1 MPVVPSPSTT
11 PAGDLCDLPAREIAA
26 LLQTRAVGAVEV
38 LDAFLA
44 RIAALNPA
52 LNAIV
57 TLDPEGAR
65 AQAATIDA
73 ARMRGDA
80 PGPWAGLPI
89 AIKDMEATRGMRTT
103 LGSPVFRDAIPD
115 HDALFVER
123 LRGHGLVIIGKTNT
137 PEFAM
142 GSQTFNAVFG
152 ATRNP
157 WNPEM
162 TCGGS
167 SGGAAVCVATGML
180 PFADG
185 SDIGGSLRNP
195 GNFNHVLGLRPSP
208 GRVPDAPSV
217 ESWHGLSVLGP
228 IARTASDAAFLL
240 AAMAGPD
247 ARDPLSIAEDPAA
260 FLRPL
265 DRDLRGVRVAV
276 SRTLGGL
283 PVDPEV
289 ARVLDEG
296 AALLRRQG
304 CVVEDA
310 EPDLTGADL
319 AFDAGRALFF
329 AARYAPLLAAHRSE
343 MKDTAVWNIEQA
355 WALTPQRIVEA
366 GIARTRVFHAMRTF
380 LERYEFL
387 LAPVNQVP
395 PFPVGEPFVT
405 AINGVTMGSYIEW
418 MRSCTRISI
427 TSHPAA
433 SVPCGFTR
441 GGLPVGVQVVGRYRD
456 EFGVL
461 QMAHAI
467 ERANPAAGR
476 RPSVPAAAGRPC
488 APR

>member
-1 MPVVPSPSTT
+1 MSVAPSPSTT
-11 PAGDLCDLPAREIAA
+11 PAGDLCDRPAREIAA
-26 LLQTRAVGAVEV
+26 LLQARAASAVEV
-38 LDAFLA
+38 LDAHLA

-57 TLDPEGAR
+57 TLDAHDAR
-65 AQAATIDA
+65 AQAAAIDTARARGA
-73 ARMRGDA
+73 AL
-80 PGPWAGLPI
+80 GPWAGLPI

-103 LGSPVFRDAIPD
+103 LGSPIFRDAIPG

-123 LRGHGLVIIGKTNT
+123 LRGHGLVILGKTNT

-142 GSQTFNAVFG
+142 GSQTFNPVFG

-157 WNPEM
+157 WNPDM

-217 ESWHGLSVLGP
+217 EGWHGLSVLGP

-289 ARVLDEG
+289 ARVLQEG
-296 AALLRRQG
+296 VALLQQQG
-304 CVVEDA
+304 CIVEEE
-310 EPDLTGADL
+310 EPDFAGADL
-319 AFDAGRALFF
+319 AFDTQRALFF
-329 AARYAPLLAAHRSE
+329 AARYAPLLAAHRHE

-355 WALTPQRIVEA
+355 AALTPQRIIEA
-366 GIARTRVFHAMRTF
+366 SLARTRVFHAMRAF
-380 LERYEFL
+380 LERHEFL
-387 LAPVNQVP
+387 IAPVNQVP
-395 PFPVGEPFVT
+395 PFPVGKPFVT
-405 AINGVTMGSYIEW
+405 EINGVTMGSYIEW

-441 GGLPVGVQVVGRYRD
+441 SGLPVGLQVVGRYRD

-467 ERANPAAGR
+467 ERANPHAAR
-476 RPSVPAAAGRPC
+476 RPAVHGGPDSR
-488 APR
+488 

>member
-1 MPVVPSPSTT
+1 MSVVPSPSTT
-11 PAGDLCDLPAREIAA
+11 PAGDLCDRPARAIAA
-26 LLQTRAVGAVEV
+26 LLQTRAAGAVEV

-57 TLDPEGAR
+57 TLDAQGAR
-65 AQAATIDA
+65 AQAAAIDA
-73 ARMRGDA
+73 ARLRGDA
-80 PGPWAGLPI
+80 LGPWAGLPI

-103 LGSPVFRDAIPD
+103 LGSPIFRDAIPD

-123 LRGHGLVIIGKTNT
+123 LRSRGLVIIGKTNT

-142 GSQTFNAVFG
+142 GSQTFNPVFG

-157 WNPEM
+157 WDPDM

-217 ESWHGLSVLGP
+217 EGWHGLSVLGP

-247 ARDPLSIAEDPAA
+247 ARDPLSIAEDPAV

-265 DRDLRGVRVAV
+265 DRDLSGVRVAV

-289 ARVLDEG
+289 ARVLEEG
-296 AALLRRQG
+296 ASLLRRQG
-304 CVVEDA
+304 CIVEEA
-310 EPDLTGADL
+310 EPDFTGADL
-319 AFDAGRALFF
+319 AFDTQRALFF
-329 AARYAPLLAAHRSE
+329 AARYAPLVAAHRHE
-343 MKDTAVWNIEQA
+343 MKDTAIWNIGEA
-355 WALTPQRIVEA
+355 WTLTPQRIIDA
-366 GIARTRVFHAMRTF
+366 SLARTRVFHAMRAF
-380 LERYEFL
+380 LERHEFL
-387 LAPVNQVP
+387 IAPVNQVP

-405 AINGVTMGSYIEW
+405 EINGVTMGSYIEW

-441 GGLPVGVQVVGRYRD
+441 RGLPVGIQVVGRYRE

-467 ERANPAAGR
+467 ERANPVAGR
-476 RPSVPAAAGRPC
+476 RPAVQPRAG
-488 APR
+488 

>member
-1 MPVVPSPSTT
+1 MSAASST
-11 PAGDLCDLPAREIAA
+11 PFERPGDLCDRPAREIAA

-44 RIAALNPA
+44 RIAAVNPM

-65 AQAATIDA
+65 AQAMAIDA
-73 ARMRGDA
+73 ARARGD
-80 PGPWAGLPI
+80 PLGPWAGLPI

-103 LGSPVFRDAIPD
+103 LGSPIFRDHVPD

-123 LRGHGLVIIGKTNT
+123 LRGHGVVVIGKTNT

-142 GSQTFNAVFG
+142 GSQTFNPIFG

-157 WNPEM
+157 WNPGM

-195 GNFNHVLGLRPSP
+195 GNFNHVFGLRPSP

-217 ESWHGLSVLGP
+217 DGWHALSVLGP

-247 ARDPLSIAEDPAA
+247 ARDPLSIAEDPAV

-265 DRDLRGVRVAV
+265 DRDFSGVRVAL

-289 ARVLDEG
+289 ARVLEEG
-296 AALLRRQG
+296 AAFLRQHG
-304 CVVEDA
+304 CIVEEA
-310 EPDLTGADL
+310 EPDLAGADL
-319 AFDAGRALFF
+319 AFDTQRALYF
-329 AARYAPLLAAHRSE
+329 AARYAPLVAAHRHE
-343 MKDTAVWNIEQA
+343 MKDTAIWNIGQA
-355 WALTPQRIVEA
+355 WALTSQRIVDA
-366 GIARTRVFHAMRTF
+366 SLARTRVFHAMRTF

-387 LAPVNQVP
+387 IAPVNQVP
-395 PFPVGEPFVT
+395 PFSVDQPFVT
-405 AINGVTMGSYIEW
+405 EINGVRMESYIEW

-441 GGLPVGVQVVGRYRD
+441 SGLPVGIQVVGRYRD

-467 ERANPAAGR
+467 ERANPDAERRPAVQPAAG
-476 RPSVPAAAGRPC
+476 
-488 APR
+488 

>member
-1 MPVVPSPSTT
+1 LPVPVDRSPPSL
-11 PAGDLCDLPAREIAA
+11 PAGDLCDRPAREIAA

-44 RIAALNPA
+44 RIDAVNPA
-52 LNAIV
+52 LNALL
-57 TLDPEGAR
+57 TLDPERAR
-65 AQAATIDA
+65 AEAAAIDA
-73 ARMRGDA
+73 ARGRATA

-103 LGSPVFRDAIPD
+103 LGSPIFRDSVPD

-123 LRGHGLVIIGKTNT
+123 LRGHGLVILGKTNT

-142 GSQTFNAVFG
+142 GSQTFNPVFG

-157 WNPEM
+157 WDPGK

-167 SGGAAVCVATGML
+167 SGGAAVGVATGML

-195 GNFNHVLGLRPSP
+195 GNFNHVLGLRPCP

-217 ESWHGLSVLGP
+217 EGWHGLSVLGP

-265 DRDLRGVRVAV
+265 DRDFRGVRVAL

-289 ARVLDEG
+289 ARVLEEG
-296 AALLRRQG
+296 AALLRQQG
-304 CVVEDA
+304 CIVEDA

-319 AFDAGRALFF
+319 AFDTQRALFF
-329 AARYAPLLAAHRSE
+329 AARYAPLLTAHRHE

-355 WALTPQRIVEA
+355 WALTPQRIIDA
-366 GIARTRVFHAMRTF
+366 NLARTRVFHAMRTF

-395 PFPVGEPFVT
+395 PFPVDQPYVT
-405 AINGVTMGSYIEW
+405 AINGVPMGSYIEW

-433 SVPCGFTR
+433 SVPCGFTS

-467 ERANPAAGR
+467 ERVNPNAGR
-476 RPSVPAAAGRPC
+476 RPGTAGGH
-488 APR
+488 A

>member
-1 MPVVPSPSTT
+1 M
-11 PAGDLCDLPAREIAA
+11 
-26 LLQTRAVGAVEV
+26 
-38 LDAFLA
+38 LDAHLA

-57 TLDPEGAR
+57 TLDAQDAR
-65 AQAATIDA
+65 AQAAAIDA
-73 ARMRGDA
+73 ARARGA
-80 PGPWAGLPI
+80 ALGPWAGLPI

-103 LGSPVFRDAIPD
+103 LGSPIFRDAIPE

-142 GSQTFNAVFG
+142 GSQTFNPVFG

-157 WNPEM
+157 WNPDM

-217 ESWHGLSVLGP
+217 EGWHGLSVLGP

-260 FLRPL
+260 FLRSL

-289 ARVLDEG
+289 ARVLQEG
-296 AALLRRQG
+296 VALLQQQG
-304 CVVEDA
+304 CIVEEE
-310 EPDLTGADL
+310 EPDFAGADL
-319 AFDAGRALFF
+319 AFDTQRALFF
-329 AARYAPLLAAHRSE
+329 AARYAPLLAAHRHE

-355 WALTPQRIVEA
+355 CGADPAADHRGEPRANAGLPRDARVSRTPRIPDRAGEPGAAVSGGTALRHRDQRRDHGQLHRVDAKLHPDLDHVAPRGVGPLRLHPRRAARGDPGRGPLPRRIRRAADGARDRAGESACRAEA
-366 GIARTRVFHAMRTF
+366 GGAR
-380 LERYEFL
+380 
-387 LAPVNQVP
+387 
-395 PFPVGEPFVT
+395 
-405 AINGVTMGSYIEW
+405 GS
-418 MRSCTRISI
+418 
-427 TSHPAA
+427 
-433 SVPCGFTR
+433 
-441 GGLPVGVQVVGRYRD
+441 
-456 EFGVL
+456 
-461 QMAHAI
+461 
-467 ERANPAAGR
+467 
-476 RPSVPAAAGRPC
+476 
-488 APR
+488 